1 MSSLSGKISTE
12 VGVHA
17 TAEKWFNLYSKNLH
31 HIQNVAERI
40 HGAKLHKGDEWHTN
54 DSVKH
59 WSYTIGN

>member
-1 MSSLSGKISTE
+1 MSLAGKISTE

-17 TAEKWFNLYSKNLH
+17 TAAKWFNLFSKQLH

-40 HGAKLHKGDEWHTN
+40 HRAKLHQGDDWHTN

-59 WSYTIGN
+59 WSYAIGN